1 MCKMGNSEFTIKFY
15 LRSQRKQ
22 REFKKNRQGQQNILY
37 FFVNIFGQYTFIY
50 DALHGCKRPDNGLV
64 VV

>member
-22 REFKKNRQGQQNILY
+22 REFKKNRQGQQNI
-37 FFVNIFGQYTFIY
+37 FFNFYSGQPACSNIVDLSGKYLI
-50 DALHGCKRPDNGLV
+50 
-64 VV
+64 